1 MRKGTLLK
9 ILITGNLG
17 YVGPAVVNQLRAS
30 FPDSILAGLDIGYYG
45 NCMMGI
51 GALTERKLNIQ
62 YFADVRRLPE
72 EVLHEVDAI
81 VHLAAISND
90 PIGNRFEQVTLDI
103 NYRASAN
110 LARRARDAGAK
121 SFVFASS
128 CSMYGTAEESERTE
142 HSPLNPLTAYA
153 KSKVYAERDLEQLAS
168 KAFKVTSLRF
178 STACGWSDRL
188 RLDLVLN
195 DFVAGAVASGE
206 ITILSDGSPWRPL
219 IDVKDMARAIDWAV
233 SRDSMNGGD
242 FLAVNVGHESGNYQ
256 VKDLAEAVASAIP
269 GTRVSINKDAHPDK
283 RSYRVNFDLYG
294 KLAPAYEPAVGLTQS
309 IRELKSGLESMGFQD
324 KEFRDSKYMRLNLLM
339 ELRRKGLL
347 NDKLEWT
354 GA

>member
-1 MRKGTLLK
+1 MK

-30 FPDSILAGLDIGYYG
+30 HPDSILAGLDIGYYG
-45 NCMMGI
+45 NCTTGM
-51 GALTERKLNIQ
+51 GALAERKLNIQ

-72 EVLHEVDAI
+72 EVLQGVDAV

-90 PIGNRFEQVTLDI
+90 PIGDRFEEVTLDI
-103 NYRASAN
+103 NYRASIG
-110 LARRARDAGAK
+110 LARRARDAGVR
-121 SFVFASS
+121 SFIFASS
-128 CSMYGTAEESERTE
+128 CSMYGTADDSARTE
-142 HSPLNPLTAYA
+142 RSRLNPLTAYA
-153 KSKVYAERDLEQLAS
+153 KSKVYTERDLEPLAS
-168 KAFKVTSLRF
+168 PGFKITSLRF

-219 IDVKDMARAIDWAV
+219 IDVKDMARAIDWAI
-233 SRDSMNGGD
+233 SRDNVSGGD

-256 VKDLAEAVASAIP
+256 VKHLAEAVASAIP

-283 RSYRVNFDLYG
+283 RSYRVNFDLYK
-294 KLAPAYEPAVGLTQS
+294 KLAPEHQPAVGLTES
-309 IRELKSGLESMGFQD
+309 IRELKSGLESMGFRD
-324 KEFRDSKYMRLNLLM
+324 GEFRDSKYMRLNILM
-339 ELRRKGLL
+339 ELRKKGLL